1 VSTPQAEPPGPR
13 PPRLPRAAARA
24 ARAARGILVV
34 VTALGVAG
42 LVAVASLDLGP
53 ALEARAER
61 EASRLIDRPVHIGRL
76 SISLLRGRFVF
87 EDLVIENRDPAR
99 PPFFSARRIVVTM
112 RWWTLP
118 LRREILVES
127 VVLSDWRMRVE
138 TYKEGGHNFIRL
150 PRREAPAG
158 PRRFVTTVQLV
169 RATRGEFTY
178 DDQGAPWSVVA
189 RNLDLTITK
198 LRDYRGEARFSGG
211 TVRIQQFEPMW
222 ADMYCTFRIDGGLV
236 RLDRIDLRTDGAES
250 AVTGEVDL
258 GRWPEQTYRVRS
270 RVQFPRMRELFFAR
284 QTFSLAGEGQFEG
297 TFHLFKGGRDLQG
310 RFASAEA
317 GLDAWRFP
325 NLRGALRWLPD
336 RFEVTETTSDFYG
349 GRLALT
355 YTMAPLGRQVP
366 ATATLDTRF
375 EGVDLLRLT
384 DFLELEGLRLAGRA
398 SGRHRLEYPIGRFA
412 DKRGEGEIR
421 VTPPAGERLMA
432 RDLSPDV
439 IEAAAALGPEIGP
452 FNPEPLH
459 EPLAVGG
466 FLDYRY
472 GPEWVDVA
480 PSELATRSSFVAF
493 EGRTAYGERS
503 AFRFHVTSGDWQESD
518 RVLAAMLTAFGARS
532 RAVPVG
538 GYGEFDGVM
547 TGAFTSPRVE
557 GRFRASRLRA
567 WDVTWGEAEGE
578 VAVENGYAD
587 VTGGRVRSGDGLI
600 EVDGRFALGYPRRD
614 GGEEIN
620 ARVRLR
626 GWPVADLRHA
636 FGLDDYRVD
645 GRISGEVHLYD
656 RYERPHGFGRMT
668 LEPAV
673 AYGEPFERATAGL
686 RFEGQ
691 GVRVDGLEAEKG
703 GGVITGAAY
712 VGWDGTYSFNADGR
726 RIPVERI
733 AALADPRAALSGL
746 LQFTASGS
754 GAFASPRYEVKGRI
768 DDLFLRDEGIGQVS
782 GRLVVRDE
790 VLTIDMFEAAS
801 ARLAVSGSGRVALTP
816 EADAELLFRFQ
827 DTSIDP
833 YVRAF
838 EPRLSPFTT
847 AVASGTLRIFGELRV
862 PERTR
867 AETVVDQLDLN
878 LFDYRVRNDGP
889 IRLSLEE
896 QVVSVGRLRLVGEG
910 TELEVA
916 GEVDVGRGRL
926 GLRALGDANLGL
938 VQGVFRDLRASGD
951 AELQAELRGTFAAPA
966 VVGSLLVTNG
976 RVRHFALPHGVEA
989 INGRVQF
996 DAGGVSLDDV
1006 TGQLGGG
1013 PVRFSGRLGF
1023 SGFTPGEYNITA
1035 VGENMRVRY
1044 PEGFRSVIDASLALR
1059 GDFFAP
1065 LLTGT
1070 VTVKSAVLERG
1081 LEPGAAGPGLLGL
1094 APVGGPAAGA
1104 TAGPAA
1110 PSRIPVRFDLRIV
1123 APSTLRVE
1131 SRAARLVSDADL
1143 VLRGTYD
1150 QPQLFGRIE
1159 IERGEVFF
1167 EGLRYQV
1174 TRGTVDFVN
1183 PARIE
1188 PFLDIEAETRA
1199 RVPGQVY
1206 RVVARA
1212 SGTPDRLTFTLTSD
1226 PPLATVDILSLLFG
1240 DVRNPQDAELR
1251 ALTAPGQAEQDL
1263 LRARAARLLASPI
1276 SGEVERVVEEAI
1288 GVDSV
1293 QITPLLGDLS
1303 AQQSSRLTAA
1313 ARLTI
1318 GKRISDK
1325 LYLTYSRALNA
1336 PASDQII
1343 LLEFTQSDRLAWIL
1357 SQNEDR
1363 TYALDIRV
1371 RHVF

>member
-1 VSTPQAEPPGPR
+1 MSTPPQAESSGPR
-13 PPRLPRAAARA
+13 PSWPARAASLA
-24 ARAARGILVV
+24 ARAARGAAIVL
-34 VTALGVAG
+34 TALVVAG
-42 LVAVASLDLGP
+42 LVALASLDLGP
-53 ALEARAER
+53 ALKARAER

-76 SISLLRGRFVF
+76 SIGLVRGRFVV
-87 EDLVIENRDPAR
+87 EDLVIENLDPAR
-99 PPFFSARRIVVTM
+99 PPFFAARRIVVTM

-118 LRREILVES
+118 IRREILVES

-138 TYKEGGHNFIRL
+138 TYREGGHNFIRL
-150 PRREAPAG
+150 PQRAANAG

-178 DDQGAPWSVVA
+178 DDQAAPWSVVA

-211 TVRIQQFEPMW
+211 TVQIQQFEPMW
-222 ADMYCTFRIDGGLV
+222 ADMSCTFRIDGGLV

-270 RVQFPRMRELFFAR
+270 RVRFPRMRELFFAR

-310 RFASAEA
+310 TFTSAEA
-317 GLDAWRFP
+317 GLDAWRFH

-336 RFEVTETTSDFYG
+336 RFEVTDTTSDFYG

-355 YTMAPLGRQVP
+355 YTMAPLGRP
-366 ATATLDTRF
+366 TPGTAALDTRF
-375 EGVDLLRLT
+375 ENVDLLGVT
-384 DFLELEGLRLAGRA
+384 DLLELAGLRLTGRA
-398 SGRHRLEYPIGRFA
+398 SGRHRLEYRIGRFA

-421 VTPPAGERLMA
+421 VTPPAGERLMTQ
-432 RDLSPDV
+432 SPPA
-439 IEAAAALGPEIGP
+439 ELAEPPAAPGPEAGP

-459 EPLAVGG
+459 EPLPVGG
-466 FLDYRY
+466 VLQYTY
-472 GPEWVDVA
+472 GPEWIDVA
-480 PSELATRSSFVAF
+480 PGEMATRSTFVAF

-518 RVLAAMLTAFGARS
+518 RVLAAILTAFGSRS

-538 GYGEFDGVM
+538 GSGEFDGVM
-547 TGAFTSPRVE
+547 TGAFASPRVE
-557 GRFRASRLRA
+557 GRFRARQLWA
-567 WDVTWGEAEGE
+567 WSVTWGEAEGH
-578 VAVENGYAD
+578 VVVENGYAD

-620 ARVRLR
+620 ARVRLHA
-626 GWPVADLRHA
+626 WPVADLRQA
-636 FGLDDYRVD
+636 FGLYDYRVD
-645 GRISGEVHLYD
+645 GRLSGEVHLYD

-668 LEPAV
+668 LQPAV

-712 VGWDGTYSFNADGR
+712 IGWDGTYSFHADGR

-733 AALADPRAALSGL
+733 AALSDPRAALSGL

-768 DDLFLRDEGIGQVS
+768 DDLFLRDEGVGQVS

-816 EADAELLFRFQ
+816 EADAELLLRFQ

-833 YVRAF
+833 YVRVF

-867 AETVVDQLDLN
+867 AEAVVDQLDLN

-889 IRLSLEE
+889 VRLSLEE
-896 QVVSVGRLRLVGEG
+896 QVVTVDRLRLVGEG
-910 TELEVA
+910 TALEMA
-916 GEVDVGRGRL
+916 GEVDVGRKRL
-926 GLRALGDANLGL
+926 ALRALGDANLGL
-938 VQGVFRDLRASGD
+938 VQGVFRDLRSSGD
-951 AELQAELRGTFAAPA
+951 AELQAELRGTFDAPA

-996 DAGGVSLDDV
+996 DAGGVTLDGV
-1006 TGQLGGG
+1006 TGRLGGG
-1013 PVRFSGRLGF
+1013 PVRFAGRLGF
-1023 SGFTPGEYNITA
+1023 SGFTPGEYNVTA

-1044 PEGFRSVIDASLALR
+1044 PQGFRSVIDASLALR

-1065 LLTGT
+1065 VLTGT

-1081 LEPGAAGPGLLGL
+1081 LDPGAGAAGILGL
-1094 APVGGPAAGA
+1094 AP
-1104 TAGPAA
+1104 AGPTTAPA
-1110 PSRIPVRFDLRIV
+1110 PPSRIPLRFDLRIQ

-1131 SRAARLVSDADL
+1131 NRSARIVSTADL
-1143 VLRGTYD
+1143 ALRGTYD

-1159 IERGEVFF
+1159 IQRGEVFF

-1183 PARIE
+1183 PTRIE
-1188 PFLDIEAETRA
+1188 PFLDVEAETRA

-1212 SGTPDRLTFTLTSD
+1212 TGTPDRLAFTLSSD

-1293 QITPLLGDLS
+1293 QITPLLGELS
-1303 AQQSSRLTAA
+1303 TQQSSRLTAA

>member
-1 VSTPQAEPPGPR
+1 MPTPQAEPSGPR
-13 PPRLPRAAARA
+13 QPRFSRAAGRVARA
-24 ARAARGILVV
+24 ARAILIV
-34 VTALGVAG
+34 VTTLGVAL
-42 LVAVASLDLGP
+42 LVALASLDPGP
-53 ALEARAER
+53 ALRARAER
-61 EASRLIDRPVHIGRL
+61 EASRLVDRPVHIGRL
-76 SISLLRGRFVF
+76 SIGLLQGRFVV

-99 PPFFSARRIVVTM
+99 PPFFSARRIVATL

-118 LRREILVES
+118 LRREVLVES

-150 PRREAPAG
+150 PRRQAPAG
-158 PRRFVTTVQLV
+158 PRRVVTTVQLV
-169 RATRGEFTY
+169 RATRGEFIY

-189 RNLDLTITK
+189 RNLDLTVTK
-198 LRDYRGEARFSGG
+198 LRDYRGEARFTGG

-258 GRWPEQTYRVRS
+258 GRWPEQIYRVRS
-270 RVQFPRMRELFFAR
+270 RVDFPRMREIFFAR
-284 QTFSLAGEGQFEG
+284 QTFSLSGEGRFEG

-310 RFASAEA
+310 TFTSDEA
-317 GLDAWRFP
+317 GLNAWRFP
-325 NLRGALRWLPD
+325 RLRGALRWLPD

-355 YTMAPLGRQVP
+355 YTMAPLGRPAP
-366 ATATLDTRF
+366 ATTRLDTRF
-375 EGVDLLRLT
+375 EGVDLGQVSDVLA
-384 DFLELEGLRLAGRA
+384 LEGLRLAGRA
-398 SGRHRLEYPIGRFA
+398 SGRHRLEYPLGRFA

-421 VTPPAGERLMA
+421 VTPPAGVRLMP
-432 RDLSPDV
+432 RSLPPEV
-439 IEAAAALGPEIGP
+439 VEAAALGPETGP

-459 EPLAVGG
+459 GPLAVGG
-466 FLDYRY
+466 FLSYRY
-472 GPEWVDVA
+472 GPGWIEVA
-480 PSELATRSSFVAF
+480 PGEMATRSSFVAF

-518 RVLAAMLTAFGARS
+518 RVLAAILTASGS
-532 RAVPVG
+532 PTRAVPVG

-547 TGAFTSPRVE
+547 TGAFAAPRVE
-557 GRFRASRLRA
+557 GRFRAWRLRA
-567 WDVTWGEAEGE
+567 WDVAWGEAEGE
-578 VAVENGYAD
+578 VAVEHGYAD
-587 VTGGRVRSGDGLI
+587 VTGGVVRSGDAQI

-626 GWPVADLRHA
+626 RWPAADLRHA
-636 FGLDDYRVD
+636 FGLDAYPVD
-645 GRISGEVHLYD
+645 GALSGEVHLYD
-656 RYERPHGFGRMT
+656 RYTRPHGFGRLT
-668 LEPAV
+668 LEDAV

-703 GGVITGAAY
+703 GGSVTGAAY

-733 AALADPRAALSGL
+733 AALSDPRAALSGL
-746 LQFTASGS
+746 LQFTASGT
-754 GAFASPRYEVKGRI
+754 GAFASPRYEVRGRI

-782 GRLVVRDE
+782 ARLVVRDD
-790 VLTIDMFEAAS
+790 VLTIDRFEAAS

-862 PERTR
+862 PERAR
-867 AETVVDQLDLN
+867 AEAVVDQLDLN

-889 IRLSLEE
+889 IRLSLET
-896 QVVSVGRLRLVGEG
+896 QVVTVGRLRLVGEG

-938 VQGVFRDLRASGD
+938 VQGVFRDLRSSGD
-951 AELQAELRGTFAAPA
+951 AELQADLRGTFSAPA
-966 VVGSLLVTNG
+966 LVGSLLITNG

-996 DAGGVSLDDV
+996 DAGGVSLDGM

-1070 VTVKSAVLERG
+1070 VTVRSAVLERG
-1081 LEPGAAGPGLLGL
+1081 VEPGAGGPGLLGF
-1094 APVGGPAAGA
+1094 APVSAPAAGA
-1104 TAGPAA
+1104 AAGPVA
-1110 PSRIPVRFDLRIV
+1110 PSRIPIRFDLRIV

-1131 SRAARLVSDADL
+1131 SRSARIVSDAEL
-1143 VLRGTYD
+1143 ALRGTYD

-1159 IERGEVFF
+1159 IQRGEVFF

-1183 PARIE
+1183 PTRIE

-1212 SGTPDRLTFTLTSD
+1212 SGTPDRLTFALTSD
-1226 PPLATVDILSLLFG
+1226 PPLSTVDILSLLFG

-1303 AQQSSRLTAA
+1303 TQQSSRLTAA